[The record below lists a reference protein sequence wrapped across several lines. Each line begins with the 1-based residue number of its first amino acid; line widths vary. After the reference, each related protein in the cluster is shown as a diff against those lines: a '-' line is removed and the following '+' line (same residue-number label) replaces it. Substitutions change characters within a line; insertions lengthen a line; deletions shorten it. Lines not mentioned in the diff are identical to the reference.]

1 MSTATATCN
10 DARAAALLDR
20 KLTLLRQRRE
30 LAEAKARVL
39 YERSRPLLARKALDG
54 DYAAFVQW
62 AWQILE
68 PGTLLRWGP
77 HLDVLCTALQR
88 QMEGD
93 PHYRKLLIVL
103 PPGTGKSIVLAACRD
118 PFQWL
123 FKPHKRTLYISADK
137 DLASRDSRR
146 ARDILQSEEYQEL
159 LRQAHAMHGTPAWG
173 FKADQNEKKNFEN
186 TENGFRWCLG
196 MGDKVTGKRGD
207 DMVIDDPLD
216 AKEALR
222 GTQER
227 IARKMKESNET
238 LGQVLK
244 SRVND
249 QRKATFTLLMQ
260 RLDPDD
266 PAGKAIAS
274 GDWKCIVLPMEYDPD
289 LPAECGGPCAE
300 DWRTEP
306 GEVLFPA
313 LFPQSVRD
321 ELKSPPPNGLGEAQY
336 QGQYNAK
343 PSRKESGKYDPEW
356 FTQVYDLDPRA
367 MAKQL
372 DEVAICCDA
381 TFKKTGTSYVCIEV
395 WGRKTGPHRYYL
407 LHEVR
412 AKMGYA
418 ETREALK
425 RLAEAWPATVMVIE
439 DKANG
444 SALIDELSNDLPIP
458 VVPWNP
464 HMSKEEREEVYAR
477 PALMARSVWL
487 PSARYAKW
495 IQDYIDEFVDM
506 TSAND
511 RRDTTSQMF
520 AYWTQQPREAQGGF
534 MTWYEQSVEGQR
546 ALEGAAPN
554 KATVQADEVPQ
565 EETKLSTFDWGTG

>member
-1 MSTATATCN
+1 MSAAVAECR

-20 KLTLLRQRRE
+20 KLTLLRKRRE
-30 LAEAKARVL
+30 IAEAKAQAL
-39 YERSRPLLARKALDG
+39 YERERPLLAQKAIEG
-54 DYAAFVQW
+54 DYAAFVKW
-62 AWQILE
+62 AWKILE

-93 PHYRKLLIVL
+93 PRYRKLLIVL

-123 FKPHKRTLYISADK
+123 FRPHKRTLYVSADG

-146 ARDILQSEEYQEL
+146 ARDILQSEDYQAL
-159 LRQAHAMHGTPAWG
+159 LQMAHQRHGTPAWE
-173 FKADQNEKKNFEN
+173 FKADQNEKRNFEN

-207 DMVIDDPLD
+207 DLVVDDPLD
-216 AKEALR
+216 AKDALK
-222 GTQER
+222 GTPER
-227 IARKMKESNET
+227 IARKMKEANST

-266 PAGKAIAS
+266 PAGKYIAS
-274 GDWKCIVLPMEYDPD
+274 GDWKCIVLPMEYDPE
-289 LPAECGGPCAE
+289 LPPECGGPCPE

-313 LFPQSVRD
+313 LFPKAVLD
-321 ELKSPPPNGLGEAQY
+321 ELKSPPPNGLGAAQFN
-336 QGQYNAK
+336 GQYNGK

-356 FTQVYDLDPRA
+356 FNQVFDLDPQE

-372 DEVAICCDA
+372 DEVAISCDA
-381 TFKKTGTSYVCIEV
+381 TFKKTGSSYVCIQV

-418 ETREALK
+418 ETREGLK
-425 RLAEAWPATVMVIE
+425 RLVEGWPATVVVIE

-444 SALIDELSNDLPIP
+444 PALISELNEAMAIP
-458 VVPWNP
+458 VVAWNP
-464 HMSKEEREEVYAR
+464 QGTKEEREEVYAR
-477 PALMARSVWL
+477 PAFMAGSVWL
-487 PSARYAKW
+487 PDASYCPW
-495 IQDYIDEFVDM
+495 IGDYVDEFVDM
-506 TSAND
+506 TAAND
-511 RRDTTSQMF
+511 RRDTTSQII
-520 AYWTQQPREAQGGF
+520 AYWTQAPRQAEGGF
-534 MTWYEQSVEGQR
+534 LTWFERSKEADRARSMEAPSSEGSGGGGGRGGWFVE
-546 ALEGAAPN
+546 
-554 KATVQADEVPQ
+554 D
-565 EETKLSTFDWGTG
+565 

>member
-1 MSTATATCN
+1 MSAALAECR

-20 KLTLLRQRRE
+20 KFEVLRKRRE
-30 LAEAKARVL
+30 VAEAKAQAL
-39 YERSRPLLARKALDG
+39 YERSRPLLAQRALQG

-62 AWQILE
+62 AWAILE

-77 HLDVLCTALQR
+77 HLDVLCNALQK

-93 PHYRKLLIVL
+93 PRYRKLLIVL

-123 FKPHKRTLYISADK
+123 FKPHKRTLYVSADG

-146 ARDILQSEEYQEL
+146 ARDILKSEDYQALLAQAAEL
-159 LRQAHAMHGTPAWG
+159 HGTPIWQ
-173 FKADQNEKKNFEN
+173 FKGDQNEKRNFEN

-207 DMVIDDPLD
+207 DLVVDDPLD

-222 GTQER
+222 GTPER
-227 IARKMKESNET
+227 IARKMSEANST

-266 PAGKAIAS
+266 PAGKYIAS
-274 GDWKCIVLPMEYDPD
+274 GEWKCIVLPMEYDPE
-289 LPAECGGPCAE
+289 LPPECGGPCPE

-313 LFPQSVRD
+313 LFPKAVRD

-336 QGQYNAK
+336 EGQYNGK

-356 FTQVYDLDPRA
+356 FTHVYDLDPHA
-367 MAKQL
+367 LAKQL
-372 DEVAICCDA
+372 DEVAISCDA
-381 TFKKTGTSYVCIEV
+381 TFKKTAKSNSYACIQV
-395 WGRKTGPHRYYL
+395 WGRKAGPHRYYL

-418 ETREALK
+418 ETREALR
-425 RLAEAWPATVMVIE
+425 RLYEDWMPTVVVIE
-439 DKANG
+439 DKASG
-444 SALIDELSNDLPIP
+444 SALKEELELELPVP
-458 VVPWNP
+458 VVAWNP
-464 HMSKEEREEVYAR
+464 RGDKDEREEIYSR
-477 PALMARSVWL
+477 PAFMAGSVWL
-487 PSARYAKW
+487 PRAKYAPW
-495 IQDYIDEFVDM
+495 IGDYVAEHVDM
-506 TSAND
+506 TAAND
-511 RRDTTSQMF
+511 RRDTTSQML
-520 AYWTQQPREAQGGF
+520 AYWVQAPREAEGSF
-534 MTWYEQSVEGQR
+534 MSWFEGSREAER
-546 ALEGAAPN
+546 AREPATEGRSSSPAA
-554 KATVQADEVPQ
+554 AGWFVD
-565 EETKLSTFDWGTG
+565 D